1 MFLDPLE
8 AREVLEGFA
17 RSRVMVLG
25 DLILDHFIWGK
36 VDRISPEAP
45 VPVVEVTSESMRPGG
60 ASNVASNISSLG
72 GKVLIGGVVGE
83 DWAGKELLSLLQER
97 GIGVDGVIKD
107 PLRPTSV
114 KTRIIAHSQ
123 QVVRFDKERKDRVD
137 GPVRERLLG
146 WVRDRIKGVDVVALS
161 DYAKGVISRELV
173 QGVVDLARR
182 YGKKVVVDPKV
193 KHFSFYR
200 GVTLLTPNTMEASKA
215 SGIDIVDEES
225 LKEAGRILLSQAE
238 SEAILITRGEQGM
251 TLFQKEQDPVH
262 IPTVAKEVYDV
273 TGAGDTVVATCALAL
288 ASGADLLSAS
298 VLSNYAA
305 GIVVGEIGT
314 ATVTADELLR
324 AVERGEASGKGE
336 EGVRR

>member
-200 GVTLLTPNTMEASKA
+200 GVTLITPNTMEASKA